1 MLNLSLA
8 SSKTAERQRR
18 LQVRLRVT
26 PSEPFQKVK
35 MYSYDNSHTDTDV
48 IRAEPPPRNGPQQ
61 TGAPIPSGG
70 NAPMGRGGGGGG
82 GGFRGGPP
90 AHNQMGGAQNMMGMR
105 GGGMMG
111 GGMMRG
117 MPGMM
122 GMGGN
127 GFGGGPFMGGGGRGV
142 VPQGPRGGMM
152 EGGGGRG
159 GMMGGGG
166 GMGTNF

>member
-1 MLNLSLA
+1 VI
-8 SSKTAERQRR
+8 SKTAEHRR
-18 LQVRLRVT
+18 RSRVHFRVT
-26 PSEPFQKVK
+26 RSAPFQKVGRRLQ
-35 MYSYDNSHTDTDV
+35 SNLHSDADV
-48 IRAEPPPRNGPQQ
+48 THAEPPPRNGPQQ
-61 TGAPIPSGG
+61 AGAPIPSGG

-82 GGFRGGPP
+82 FRGGPP
-90 AHNQMGGAQNMMGMR
+90 THNQMGGSQNMMGMR

-122 GMGGN
+122 GMPGN

-152 EGGGGRG
+152 QGGGGRG

-166 GMGTNF
+166 GMGTSF